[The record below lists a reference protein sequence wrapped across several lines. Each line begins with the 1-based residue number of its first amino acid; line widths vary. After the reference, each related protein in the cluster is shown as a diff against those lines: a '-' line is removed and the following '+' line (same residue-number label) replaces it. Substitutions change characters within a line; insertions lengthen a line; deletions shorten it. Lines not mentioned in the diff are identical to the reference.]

1 MTTFLSFI
9 FVLGLLIFIH
19 ELGHFLAAK
28 WAGIRVE
35 RFSLGFPPRMIG
47 KKIGDTDY
55 CISWI
60 PLGGYVK
67 MAGMIDESM
76 DTNITGK
83 PDEFMSKPIWQ
94 RAGVIAA
101 GPFMNVLLAFVLF
114 AGLTYHY
121 GIPDASTEPVVGSVL
136 EKYPAQEAGLRPG
149 DRVLR
154 IDGEE
159 VRTWSDLTS
168 KIHGRPDSTL
178 TIEWEREGMKMQALV
193 TPKLDPR
200 EKIGLIGISPQILT
214 REVGIGEAMGAGVT
228 LSWQLT
234 AEVGKTLGRL
244 LRGEGSK
251 DEFAGPL
258 QIMKLSGE
266 FARQG
271 FAKLMEFVA
280 ILSLQLGLL
289 NILPIPV
296 LDGGHLVFLGLEAIM
311 RRPISIKVRVV
322 VQQIG
327 MALLLA
333 LMVFIMINDAQKIEV
348 LKIIKSWFGA

>member
-1 MTTFLSFI
+1 MTTLLSFI

-76 DTNITGK
+76 DTQIEGK

-94 RAGVIAA
+94 RAIVIAA
-101 GPFMNVLLAFVLF
+101 GPFMNVLLALVFF

-121 GIPDASTEPVVGSVL
+121 GIPEVSTEPLVGSVL
-136 EKYPAQEAGLRPG
+136 EDYPAQEAGLQAG
-149 DRVLR
+149 DLVLR
-154 IDGEE
+154 IDGQE
-159 VRTWSDLTS
+159 VHTWRDLTT
-168 KIHGRPDSTL
+168 KIHSRPDSTVS
-178 TIEWEREGMKMQALV
+178 IEWERDGMKMQAMV
-193 TPKLDPR
+193 KPKLEPR
-200 EKIGLIGISPQILT
+200 EKIGLIGIGPKVVT
-214 REVGIGEAMGAGVT
+214 REVGLGEAMGAGAM

-234 AEVGKTLGRL
+234 AEVGKTIWRL

-251 DEFAGPL
+251 DDFAGPL
-258 QIMKLSGE
+258 QIMKLSGD

-271 FAKLMEFVA
+271 FAKLMEFIA
-280 ILSLQLGLL
+280 ILSMQLGLL

-296 LDGGHLVFLGLEAIM
+296 LDGGHLVFLGLEGIM
-311 RRPISIKVRVV
+311 RRPISIKTRLV

-333 LMVFIMINDAQKIEV
+333 LMVFIIINDFQKI
-348 LKIIKSWFGA
+348 KIW

>member
-1 MTTFLSFI
+1 MTTFFSFL

-76 DTNITGK
+76 DTQIEGK
-83 PDEFMSKPIWQ
+83 PDEFTSKPIWQ
-94 RAGVIAA
+94 RAIVIAA
-101 GPFMNVLLAFVLF
+101 GPFMNVLLAFLFF

-121 GIPDASTEPVVGSVL
+121 GIPEASTEPVIGAVL
-136 EKYPAQEAGLRPG
+136 ENFPAAEAKLQPG
-149 DRVLR
+149 DRILR
-154 IDGEE
+154 FDGRE
-159 VRTWSDLTS
+159 VRTWEELTQL
-168 KIHGRPDSTL
+168 IHSRPGSMVS
-178 TIEWEREGMKMQALV
+178 IEWERAGMKMQAEV
-193 TPKLDPR
+193 KPR
-200 EKIGLIGISPQILT
+200 LEPGEKIGLIGIRPNLT
-214 REVGIGEAMGAGVT
+214 TRAVGLGEALNAGAM

-234 AEVGKTLGRL
+234 AEVGKTLARL
-244 LRGEGSK
+244 LRGQGSK
-251 DEFAGPL
+251 DDFAGPL
-258 QIMKLSGE
+258 QIMKLSGD

-271 FAKLMEFVA
+271 FAKLMEFIA
-280 ILSLQLGLL
+280 ILSMQLGLL

-311 RRPISIKVRVV
+311 RRPVSVNVRLR
-322 VQQIG
+322 VQQVG

-333 LMVFIMINDAQKIEV
+333 LMVFILINDFQKI
-348 LKIIKSWFGA
+348 KIW

>member
-1 MTTFLSFI
+1 MTTVLAFV

-76 DTNITGK
+76 DTNIEGK
-83 PDEFMSKPIWQ
+83 PDEFMSKPLWQ
-94 RAGVIAA
+94 RAIVIAA
-101 GPFMNVLLAFVLF
+101 GPFMNVTLAFLLF
-114 AGLTYHY
+114 AGLTFHY
-121 GIPDASTEPVVGSVL
+121 GIPEVSPEAVVGSVMQD
-136 EKYPAQEAGLRPG
+136 YPAAEAGLQPG

-154 IDGEE
+154 IDGQS
-159 VRTWSDLTS
+159 VNTWSELTRL
-168 KIHGRPDSTL
+168 IHSRPDSTI
-178 TIEWEREGMKMQALV
+178 TIEWEREGLKMQALV
-193 TPKLDPR
+193 KPRLEPK
-200 EKIGLIGISPQILT
+200 EKIGLIGIGPKVTT
-214 REVGIGEAMGAGVT
+214 RAVGFGEALGAGVT

-234 AEVGKTLGRL
+234 AEVGKTLARL
-244 LRGEGSK
+244 LRGQGSK
-251 DEFAGPL
+251 DDFAGPL
-258 QIMKLSGE
+258 QIMKLSGD

-271 FAKLMEFVA
+271 FAKLMEFIA

-296 LDGGHLVFLGLEAIM
+296 LDGGHLVFLGLEALM
-311 RRPISIKVRVV
+311 RRPISIKTRLVL
-322 VQQIG
+322 QQIG
-327 MALLLA
+327 MALLLV
-333 LMVFIMINDAQKIEV
+333 LMAFIIINDFQKI
-348 LKIIKSWFGA
+348 KIW